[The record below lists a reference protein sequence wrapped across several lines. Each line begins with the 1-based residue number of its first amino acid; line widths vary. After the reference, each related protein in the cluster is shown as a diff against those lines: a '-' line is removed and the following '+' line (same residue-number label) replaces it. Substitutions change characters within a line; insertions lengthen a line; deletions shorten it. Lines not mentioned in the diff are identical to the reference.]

1 MSILIVD
8 DLLDN
13 RLLLETILKA
23 AGYTELLNAES
34 ARDAFKQLGMDNPAS
49 VAAGVDLILMD
60 ITMPEMDGIEACRRI
75 KDTTR
80 LQDIPIVMVT
90 GRNEV
95 KDLEAAFAAGAIDY
109 IVKPLGKL
117 ELLARVRS
125 VLTLKRE
132 MDSRKLAYI
141 EIAGKNQELE
151 QESLAKT
158 QILSTA
164 THELKTPLTSIMGYV
179 EVLLEQGR
187 VGPLN
192 ERQQRYLET
201 VQESAHQLK
210 VLIDVLLDVSRI
222 ESGSFE
228 LNLTELDVQR
238 EIEDVVRSMQDQIS
252 EKGIHVV
259 LNIPNNL
266 SRVNADRLG
275 FSQIISNL
283 LSNACKYSPAGA
295 TTTIAAKEEG
305 GLIHIGV
312 SDTGVGISEA
322 DQARLFRKFFRA
334 DNSSTREVSGTGLGL
349 FITKYLIEAH
359 GGSIWVKSEEGKGTT
374 FSFTLP
380 PVDVDLMRRDIPV
393 QTKLTVNP

>member
-8 DLLDN
+8 DSLDN
-13 RLLLETILKA
+13 RLLLKTILKA
-23 AGYTELLNAES
+23 AGYTELLDAES

-75 KDTTR
+75 KAATR

-90 GRNEV
+90 ARNEV

-109 IVKPLGKL
+109 ITKPLNKV

-132 MDSRKLAYI
+132 MDSRKFAYI
-141 EIAGKNQELE
+141 ELGEKNQELE

-158 QILSTA
+158 QILSTV

-179 EVLLEQGR
+179 ERILLQQER

-210 VLIDVLLDVSRI
+210 NLIDVLLDVSRI

-228 LNLTELDVQR
+228 LNLTELDVQW
-238 EIEDVVRSMQDQIS
+238 EIEEVVRSMQED
-252 EKGIHVV
+252 
-259 LNIPNNL
+259 P
-266 SRVNADRLG
+266 DR
-275 FSQIISNL
+275 
-283 LSNACKYSPAGA
+283 
-295 TTTIAAKEEG
+295 
-305 GLIHIGV
+305 
-312 SDTGVGISEA
+312 
-322 DQARLFRKFFRA
+322 
-334 DNSSTREVSGTGLGL
+334 
-349 FITKYLIEAH
+349 
-359 GGSIWVKSEEGKGTT
+359 
-374 FSFTLP
+374 
-380 PVDVDLMRRDIPV
+380 
-393 QTKLTVNP
+393 